1 MKVEFIEKRIV
12 VKVNDEEVVVPVE
25 NKTQDAVLSE
35 DEFESLVLAM
45 MNYKKEK

>member
-1 MKVEFIEKRIV
+1 MRVEFVEKRLV
-12 VKVNDEEVVVPVE
+12 VKIDDKEIVVPVE

-45 MNYKKEK
+45 MNFEK